1 MTDTDDW
8 YSLDDAAAKMSV
20 TPNEVLRL
28 GATETL
34 QLCYLLCK
42 ATVADRRRWDAKQRT
57 LETTDHVAAL
67 HGLIGLTPLCAGS
80 PMLTSSTI

>member
-42 ATVADRRRWDAKQRT
+42 ATVADRRRWTRNNGHLKR
-57 LETTDHVAAL
+57 
-67 HGLIGLTPLCAGS
+67 LI
-80 PMLTSSTI
+80 MSTHYTVL